1 MLVLLI
7 GHINLSSYIKVVD
20 VIEEEEDEKNQI
32 LIDEAKKINCDPI
45 MSRTGHSPIK
55 ENSPYQESYKK
66 GLDIMNKH
74 IDSGADPKIIGQ
86 LVYKILNT
94 KNPKKKYLS
103 GSFIESLAP
112 FLKFILPQRLFEY
125 IVMKNY

>member
-1 MLVLLI
+1 
-7 GHINLSSYIKVVD
+7 
-20 VIEEEEDEKNQI
+20 
-32 LIDEAKKINCDPI
+32 
-45 MSRTGHSPIK
+45 
-55 ENSPYQESYKK
+55 
-66 GLDIMNKH
+66 MNKH
-74 IDSGADPKIIGQ
+74 IDSGADPKIIGR